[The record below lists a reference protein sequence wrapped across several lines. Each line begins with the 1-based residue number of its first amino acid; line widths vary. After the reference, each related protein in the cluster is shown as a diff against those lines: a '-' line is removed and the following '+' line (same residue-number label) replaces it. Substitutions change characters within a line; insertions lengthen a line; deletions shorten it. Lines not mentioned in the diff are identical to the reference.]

1 MMFSWLHCASHPG
14 WHQSLNNLWKYCS
27 MWVDTNIMKGVEEWW
42 GVVMGPATSIFGV
55 HGYPFT
61 SAERLAAAD
70 WRQTTARHRKLALRE
85 TKVKGP
91 PGYDAREARDDGDD
105 KTLALPCSGSL
116 PSLTCLCPPWTLRS
130 SGRPP
135 VVVVV
140 GTDGG
145 RGGRDA
151 KRARSLTGVQHLHSY
166 QTQISSE
173 VFSSLTSFFALATK
187 SITGKNTL
195 LRILKKSYIKYN
207 CYLNKWQTGMSQ
219 FFCGEKTLFH
229 LEIII

>member
-91 PGYDAREARDDGDD
+91 RVTTHVRRVTTETTRHSLYHVQ
-105 KTLALPCSGSL
+105 ALSL
-116 PSLTCLCPPWTLRS
+116 PWLVCVLPEL
-130 SGRPP
+130 SGRRDVRRWWWWGRMGEEGGEMRSALSHRSAAPP
-135 VVVVV
+135 QLSNTNLI
-140 GTDGG
+140 G
-145 RGGRDA
+145 
-151 KRARSLTGVQHLHSY
+151 S
-166 QTQISSE
+166 
-173 VFSSLTSFFALATK
+173 FSSLTSFFALATK

>member
-1 MMFSWLHCASHPG
+1 MHSTIPTHLPAYPRTHLPADSLT
-14 WHQSLNNLWKYCS
+14 QSFVYGCVS
-27 MWVDTNIMKGVEEWW
+27 
-42 GVVMGPATSIFGV
+42 VVMGPATSIFGV

-70 WRQTTARHRKLALRE
+70 WRQTTARNRKLALRE

-91 PGYDAREARDDGDD
+91 RVTTHERRVTTETTRHSLYHVQ
-105 KTLALPCSGSL
+105 ALSL
-116 PSLTCLCPPWTLRS
+116 PWLVCVLPEL
-130 SGRPP
+130 SGRRD
-135 VVVVV
+135 VRRWWWWW
-140 GTDGG
+140 G
-145 RGGRDA
+145 RMGEERGRDA

-195 LRILKKSYIKYN
+195 LRILKRSYIKSN

-219 FFCGEKTLFH
+219 IFCGEKTLFH